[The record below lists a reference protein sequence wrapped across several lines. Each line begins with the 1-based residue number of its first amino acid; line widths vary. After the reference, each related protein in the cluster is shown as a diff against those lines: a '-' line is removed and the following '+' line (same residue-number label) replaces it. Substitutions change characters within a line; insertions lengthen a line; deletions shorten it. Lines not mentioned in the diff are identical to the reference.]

1 MFMASGFEEGGKTV
15 CYKYIP
21 LKEGEIVRVGSFE
34 IKCTEYKE
42 FANGQVVRRKLEV
55 KYSDLN
61 PEKEV
66 SFTVEHVQYAKS
78 TDGDLSECPMNPK
91 IFSNLVRIARKNKKP
106 VIIHCRDGVNRSGAF
121 AYDIREIDAQWKK
134 DKDEIDAKRKTEQT
148 ELEKV
153 LAKRRKEMEKEGWIY
168 SEKGYTRHRNTGK
181 QGEWY
186 QEDDDGDIRDLFE
199 YGNAEL
205 IGKWMQM
212 NK

>member
-1 MFMASGFEEGGKTV
+1 MDANIVKFPNSLEFILGKNPTNKEETRVFWHMIKDLLTEQMFMASGFEEGGKTV

-121 AYDIREIDAQWKK
+121 FADVEWLIQKFGK
-134 DKDEIDAKRKTEQT
+134 KTEEGKKMEDIDFVD
-148 ELEKV
+148 ELQS
-153 LAKRRKEMEKEGWIY
+153 LRKMT
-168 SEKGYTRHRNTGK
+168 SS
-181 QGEWY
+181 
-186 QEDDDGDIRDLFE
+186 
-199 YGNAEL
+199 
-205 IGKWMQM
+205 
-212 NK
+212 